1 MVFLEVPYRRRLLCR
16 CIGGVASDNTQMKL
30 NLEQDV
36 QSHRITAYG
45 IGYVALGEKKLERS
59 LILTPR
65 SVLEDWD
72 PQRAEEINA
81 ETMAALLELDAEVV
95 LLGTGKQ
102 QQFPDAAVFAPLLA
116 RGLGVE
122 VMDTAAACRTFNI
135 LAAEGRRVAAALLM
149 IEK

>member
-1 MVFLEVPYRRRLLCR
+1 
-16 CIGGVASDNTQMKL
+16 MKL
-30 NLEQDV
+30 NLEQNI

-65 SVLEDWD
+65 TLLEDWQ
-72 PQRAEEINA
+72 PQRFEEIDA
-81 ETMAALLELDAEVV
+81 ENMAVLLEMDAEVV

-102 QQFPDAAVFAPLLA
+102 QRFPAPGIFAPLLT

-135 LAAEGRRVAAALLM
+135 LAAEGRRVAGALLM
-149 IEK
+149 IEQ